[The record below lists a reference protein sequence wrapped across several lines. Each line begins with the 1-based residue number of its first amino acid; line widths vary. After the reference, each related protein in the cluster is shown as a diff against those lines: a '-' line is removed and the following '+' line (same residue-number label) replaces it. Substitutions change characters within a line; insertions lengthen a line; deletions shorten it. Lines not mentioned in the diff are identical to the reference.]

1 MPLNFPTTGLTANIT
16 TYTFSGNT
24 WIWNGYAWDTV
35 VTPASVGLTA
45 YVRTWNGQTGDVAFS
60 NYVTSVNG
68 LTGAITGIAVTGANT
83 FAGLQTMNA
92 GITASTLYVSGG
104 VTFGPYTNNSTVVI
118 DSPYVALGDLN
129 GEGENIRIVIDNSIP
144 AITINGGIAHGSG
157 TINSSGT
164 IQGNVITS
172 DTYVSATQYVSS
184 PQYLD
189 SYSFVQTFRTTTT
202 AATANQTIA
211 QIDVVYTT
219 DGPTMVYPS
228 FEATISAWDSVLN
241 KTEILKMLIV
251 QNGTDTV
258 NTQYG
263 LIRTGATGPVS
274 SYSTT
279 LQTVATEKNLLIRA
293 TPSTSNPTQF
303 TVTVRAH
310 NGT

>member
-189 SYSFVQTFRTTTT
+189 SYSFVKTFRTITT

-211 QIDVVYTT
+211 QFDEIYEIGTPDIMY
-219 DGPTMVYPS
+219 YPA
-228 FEATISAWDSVLN
+228 FEATISAWDSVEN
-241 KTEILKMLIV
+241 KTEMLKMLIV
-251 QNGTDTV
+251 HNGTDTV

-279 LQTVATEKNLLIRA
+279 LTGTGSRSLRIRA
-293 TPSTSNPTQF
+293 TPSSANSTQF

-310 NGT
+310 NG